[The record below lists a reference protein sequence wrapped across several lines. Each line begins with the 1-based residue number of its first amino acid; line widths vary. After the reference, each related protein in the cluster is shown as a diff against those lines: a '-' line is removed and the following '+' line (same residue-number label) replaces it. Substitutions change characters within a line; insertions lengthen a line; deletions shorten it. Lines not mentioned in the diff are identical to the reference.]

1 LKTRKTKAEEVSR
14 EKGGHPS
21 DSFLAKT
28 QNTMKKANPGCYPNT
43 DMKTYL
49 HHSFTITSYSV
60 GVCLELQ
67 KALNGLVGKRSF

>member
-1 LKTRKTKAEEVSR
+1 
-14 EKGGHPS
+14 
-21 DSFLAKT
+21 
-28 QNTMKKANPGCYPNT
+28 MKKANQGCYPNT

-67 KALNGLVGKRSF
+67 KALNGLVEKRMTKKVKTMSVTDDSCDNKKKV